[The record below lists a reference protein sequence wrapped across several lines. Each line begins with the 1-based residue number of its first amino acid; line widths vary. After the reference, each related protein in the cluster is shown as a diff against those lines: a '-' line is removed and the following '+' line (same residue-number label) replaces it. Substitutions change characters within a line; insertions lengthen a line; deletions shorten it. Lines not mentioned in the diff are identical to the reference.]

1 MNAPF
6 TMNGLLYVFGVII
19 AIVAGITAII
29 AVVKWI
35 NGIHDKMK
43 DWDNYSIQIRDLEA
57 RMSDRQTDIEAKLQ
71 EIKAEQYVLTSSML
85 AVLDGL
91 KQLNCNGNV
100 TRAYND
106 LESYINE
113 KAHD

>member
-1 MNAPF
+1 MNEPF
-6 TMNGLLYVFGVII
+6 TMNGLLFALGMIV

-29 AVVKWI
+29 AVIKWI
-35 NGIHDKMK
+35 TGIHDKMK
-43 DWDNYSIQIRDLEA
+43 SWDNYAVQIRDLEA
-57 RMSDRQTDIEAKLQ
+57 RMTDRQTDIEAKLQ
-71 EIKAEQYVLTSSML
+71 EIKAEQYLLTSSML

-100 TRAYND
+100 SRAYSD
-106 LESYINE
+106 LEQYINE

>member
-6 TMNGLLYVFGVII
+6 TMNGLIAFFAVIV

-29 AVVKWI
+29 AVIKWI
-35 NGIHDKMK
+35 NGVHDKMK
-43 DWDNYSIQIRDLEA
+43 SWDNHAVQIRDLEA
-57 RMSDRQTDIEAKLQ
+57 RMTDRQADIEAKLQ
-71 EIKAEQYVLTSSML
+71 EIKAEQYILTSSML

-100 TRAYND
+100 SRAYSD
-106 LESYINE
+106 LEQYINE

>member
-1 MNAPF
+1 MNEPF
-6 TMNGLLYVFGVII
+6 TMNGLIAVFAVIV

-29 AVVKWI
+29 AVIKWI
-35 NGIHDKMK
+35 NGVHDKMK
-43 DWDNYSIQIRDLEA
+43 SWDNHAVQIRDLEA
-57 RMSDRQTDIEAKLQ
+57 RMTDRQTDIEAKLQ
-71 EIKAEQYVLTSSML
+71 EIKAEQYLLTSSML

-100 TRAYND
+100 SRAYSD
-106 LESYINE
+106 LEQYINE

>member
-1 MNAPF
+1 MNTPF
-6 TMNGLLYVFGVII
+6 TMNGILSVFAVIV

-29 AVVKWI
+29 AVIKWI
-35 NGIHDKMK
+35 TGVHDRMK
-43 DWDNYSIQIRDLEA
+43 TWDGYAVQIRDLEA
-57 RMSDRQTDIEAKLQ
+57 RMTDRQTDIEAKLQ
-71 EIKAEQYVLTSSML
+71 EIKAEQYILTSSML

-100 TRAYND
+100 SRAYND
-106 LESYINE
+106 LEQYINE